1 MGISVK
7 GDEEELGTLSRVK
20 LFTPFPCATGNLSGL
35 SEEKKKKKDK
45 CGSCLNKSH
54 NRTWRRVT
62 KTCPERYSKRS
73 SGKRS
78 HKDLIAQS
86 VTQN

>member
-35 SEEKKKKKDK
+35 SEEKKKKGQVWELPKQESQQDMEK
-45 CGSCLNKSH
+45 GHQNVSRKVLEEIFWKEKS
-54 NRTWRRVT
+54 
-62 KTCPERYSKRS
+62 
-73 SGKRS
+73 
-78 HKDLIAQS
+78 
-86 VTQN
+86 